1 MLTAF
6 DLAGIEVSSG
16 SACTA
21 GIVDASH
28 VLLAMGRTPDDA
40 ASAVRVSF
48 GRTTT
53 TDDIDA
59 LVRAFPLVIAQAS
72 AAGV

>member
-1 MLTAF
+1 MLTAL

-28 VLLAMGRTPDDA
+28 VLLAMGRTQADA
-40 ASAVRVSF
+40 ASALRVSL

-53 TDDIDA
+53 GADVDA
-59 LVRAFPLVIAQAS
+59 FTQALPFVLAQAR
-72 AAGV
+72 AAGS

>member
-6 DLAGIEVSSG
+6 DLLGLEVSSG

-28 VLLAMGRTPDDA
+28 VLLAMGRTPADA
-40 ASAVRVSF
+40 ASALRVSF

-53 TDDIDA
+53 SDDIDA
-59 LVRAFPLVIAQAS
+59 FLQAFPLVIGQS
-72 AAGV
+72 RVTAG

>member
-1 MLTAF
+1 MLTAL

-28 VLLAMGRTPDDA
+28 VLLAMGRSTADA
-40 ASAVRVSF
+40 ASALRISL

-53 TDDIDA
+53 ADDIDA
-59 LVRAFPLVIAQAS
+59 FVRAFPQVVARSGAE
-72 AAGV
+72 GG